1 MLARS
6 LTSVIGSDSLIV
18 AFRKERVE
26 YMRDIL
32 TALSLPVNENHII
45 QVIIQYYICMI
56 SLPLWF

>member
-1 MLARS
+1 MELLEGVLNKNMLARS

-45 QVIIQYYICMI
+45 QVIQ
-56 SLPLWF
+56 